1 MNLVSAPTIVN
12 IDIHIKLIND
22 LVSAIPKA
30 KAEIAQ
36 CKLLIGQSIKA
47 IRDARPHNW
56 IEIVKA
62 ECNLRRRSAYNY
74 LAIAEGKP
82 VEQHRAENRERV
94 TRHRALRNAQNRV
107 RQHELDAKQAQIDKL
122 NARVDRLKA
131 EIAELQN
138 EKALRAEN
146 TKLHVTLKKIGET
159 LGVAVGLT
167 GHFEHNR
174 DAIIHKL
181 NAAKNTADVALKAAP
196 DGQAPTSN
204 GKPLTL
210 NGKLFAKAMTA
221 PLSSG
226 VH

>member
-47 IRDARPHNW
+47 IKEARPNNW
-56 IEIVKA
+56 IAIVKVK
-62 ECNLRRRSAYNY
+62 CNLGRRAAYYY
-74 LAIAEGKP
+74 LAFVEGKP
-82 VEQHRAENRERV
+82 VEQHRAENRKRV
-94 TRHRALRNAQNRV
+94 ARHARHRALANAQ
-107 RQHELDAKQAQIDKL
+107 KQAQIDKL
-122 NARVDRLKA
+122 NAQIDRLKAKIAELQSEKVLKA
-131 EIAELQN
+131 EIAE
-138 EKALRAEN
+138 
-146 TKLHVTLKKIGET
+146 LHVTLKKIGET
-159 LGVAVGLT
+159 LGVAIGLT

-174 DAIIHKL
+174 NEIVHKL
-181 NAAKNTADVALKAAP
+181 NVAKNAADVALKAAP
-196 DGQAPTSN
+196 TSKGKAPA
-204 GKPLTL
+204 LDD
-210 NGKLFAKAMTA
+210 KLFAKAMTA